1 AKITK
6 HCVRIRLKNGGPGL
20 TYTLALPLIP
30 RKSRMVKVDNDL
42 QRVLLRINRF
52 SGGELNTC
60 YNCLDVHSA
69 NGYGN
74 HTAVIFD
81 SPVTQSRSTLTYDD
95 LLRKVSLFSGVLSRK
110 FNVRKGDTVVIYMPM
125 VVECMVA
132 MLACSRIGAVHAVVF
147 GGFSA
152 EQLASRIKSA
162 QPKVIVTA
170 SFGKERQKLVSYKPT
185 VDNAIKAAGYV
196 AGDFPC
202 ILYNRPE
209 FEKVELDAK
218 KSWFDW
224 DELMSSTQPH
234 DAVPVEANHPLYIL
248 YTSGTTGIPKGIVRP
263 NGGHAVALKY
273 TLANVFG
280 MNPGDRWWAS
290 SEFGWVV
297 GHSFCCYGPLLHRTT
312 SVIYEGKPVH
322 TPDAAQVFRVLHE
335 YGVNGW
341 YTTPSAL
348 RSIRQEDPFLSQSKK
363 YREQLDKLRYGFVVG
378 EHCDAETL
386 TWLANGLPKHVRLS
400 DSWWQTETAW
410 PMTSSCFGL
419 KGGYLPQNG
428 VTTPMGS
435 AGRPVPGFN
444 IKIGSTIERKET
456 DHDEIGYVDQELDR
470 ILVKLP
476 LPPGAAS
483 TFWNDHERFMNF
495 YFSAYPGYYDTMD
508 VGTIDKDGF
517 VYILSRADDVINVAG
532 HRLSTSAIEEA
543 CYRDENVIDCAV
555 IPVPHQIKGYVP
567 FGLLVTKKEC
577 KKTAEQVI
585 RDSIASVRE
594 NVGPVA
600 SFSQACVVP
609 ALPKTRS
616 GKIARPSLA
625 NMASG
630 KPIKVSILFAKPG
643 PFLVPPTI
651 EDPGV
656 YHAIYDALK
665 QSGLN
670 PTKPE

>member
-1 AKITK
+1 
-6 HCVRIRLKNGGPGL
+6 
-20 TYTLALPLIP
+20 
-30 RKSRMVKVDNDL
+30 
-42 QRVLLRINRF
+42 
-52 SGGELNTC
+52 
-60 YNCLDVHSA
+60 
-69 NGYGN
+69 
-74 HTAVIFD
+74 
-81 SPVTQSRSTLTYDD
+81 
-95 LLRKVSLFSGVLSRK
+95 
-110 FNVRKGDTVVIYMPM
+110 MPM

-170 SFGKERQKLVSYKPT
+170 SFGKERQKLISYKPT
-185 VDNAIKAAGYV
+185 VESAIKAAGYV
-196 AGDFPC
+196 DGDFAC

-209 FEKVELDAK
+209 FEKVELDTK
-218 KSWFDW
+218 KLWFDW
-224 DELMSSTQPH
+224 EELTSSAQPH

-248 YTSGTTGIPKGIVRP
+248 YTSGTTGIPKGIVRS

-335 YGVNGW
+335 YSVNGW

-348 RSIRQEDPFLSQSKK
+348 RSIRQEDPFLSQSKR
-363 YREQLDKLRYGFVVG
+363 YREQLNKLRYGFVVG

-386 TWLANGLPKHVRLS
+386 TWLADGLPKHVKLS
-400 DSWWQTETAW
+400 DSWWQTETGW

-419 KGGYLPQNG
+419 KGGCLPQNG
-428 VTTPMGS
+428 VATPMGS

-444 IKIGSTIERKET
+444 IKLGSTIARQAT
-456 DHDEIGYVDQELDR
+456 DHDEIGYVDQDLDR

-508 VGTIDKDGF
+508 VGTVDKDGY

-555 IPVPHQIKGYVP
+555 VPVPHQIKGCVP
-567 FGLLVTKKEC
+567 FGLLVTKKDC
-577 KKTAEQVI
+577 RKTAEQVV
-585 RDSIASVRE
+585 RDAIASVRE
-594 NVGPVA
+594 IVGPVA

-609 ALPKTRS
+609 GLPKTRS

-630 KPIKVSILFAKPG
+630 KPIKV
-643 PFLVPPTI
+643 PPTI

-656 YHAIYDALK
+656 YRAIYDALK
-665 QSGLN
+665 QKGLN